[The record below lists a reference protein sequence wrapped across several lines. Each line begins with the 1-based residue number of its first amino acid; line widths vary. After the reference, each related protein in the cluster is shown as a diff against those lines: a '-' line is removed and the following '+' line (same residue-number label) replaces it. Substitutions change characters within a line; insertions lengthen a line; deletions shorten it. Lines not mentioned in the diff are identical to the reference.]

1 MRPFVRVN
9 RLALAVLAILAV
21 IPAGAAQAQTPAGT
35 FGDYKM
41 DAKKPVDIQA
51 DRLEVDDKKQIAT
64 FNGNVIAKQGDYT
77 IRAAELV
84 VTYTSTQPKKKA
96 PPLPG
101 EVEKP
106 AKTAGEPNAD
116 IKYIEAKGNVIVSST
131 RDNQSAKANNG
142 HFDVKA
148 QTITLFDDVVVSKD
162 KNVIKGERLLIELAL
177 GKSTFLSNDATAAVN
192 DPNAPKQQRLRMII
206 TPQSATSGAVNQK
219 KPENTGASPWAPAA
233 PQ

>member
-1 MRPFVRVN
+1 MRPLVRVN
-9 RLALAVLAILAV
+9 RLALAVLAVLAV
-21 IPAGAAQAQTPAGT
+21 IPAGMAQAQTQAGT

-51 DRLEVDDKKQIAT
+51 DRLEVDDKKQVAI
-64 FNGNVIAKQGDYT
+64 FQGNVIAKQGDYT

-96 PPLPG
+96 PLVPG

-106 AKTAGEPNAD
+106 APKTAGEPNAD

-177 GKSTFLSNDATAAVN
+177 GKSTFLSNDATAAVT
-192 DPNAPKQQRLRMII
+192 DPNAPKQRLRMII
-206 TPQSATSGAVNQK
+206 TPQSATSGAINPK
-219 KPENTGASPWAPAA
+219 KQENTGASPWTPAA